1 MIKNQKI
8 SISSWQMESG
18 DPGMWRRGET
28 GKGRERGRV
37 ILGEGI
43 WGRPRKKND
52 QWTLTAMMLK

>member
-1 MIKNQKI
+1 
-8 SISSWQMESG
+8 MEPG
-18 DPGMWRRGET
+18 DPGMWRRGEM

-52 QWTLTAMMLK
+52 QWTLRAMMLK